1 MKKINYLLVA
11 FFMIFCTT
19 SWSQNKVKG
28 VVLDESNF
36 PLAGVNITVKAK
48 KNAVTTDFDGH
59 FSIEASI
66 GEVIEFSY
74 LGMKNQQKI
83 IVDKDDLKIILK
95 SDDNQLKDVVV
106 IGYGTA
112 KKKDITGAVTSIKN
126 EEFNKGIVT
135 SPEQLIQ
142 GKVSGVNITSASG
155 EPGSTQTISIRG
167 QGGIR
172 TGNSPLFVIDGFAID
187 NSTTGGATN
196 PLSFINAD
204 DIESIDVLKDAS
216 ATAIYGSRGANG
228 VIIVTTK
235 RGKSGKS
242 QISLS
247 TSMAS
252 STISKEL
259 PVFGAD
265 EFRKQVV
272 ALGGALTDLGGNT
285 NWQKEI
291 TRLAITQ
298 NHNFTMNGGTDNL
311 TYYASIGALNQ
322 EGIIRNNNL
331 KRVTGRI
338 NLTQKALNGK
348 LKIDYNLNVTNS
360 LSDRPNIE
368 TLIGSAISLNPT
380 YSARD
385 LAGNPTVFSDVENP
399 LITLKLYSDKTET
412 NRIIANISP
421 SYEIIKGLTYKLNF
435 GIDRSNADQ
444 DIQNLPS
451 TIPFKEGR
459 LDAYYFKNNNRLIEN
474 YLTYTKDFGN
484 HNVSAMAG
492 HSYQKNYIQTR
503 NWSINKFTDNGI
515 EPVYNPGLGQDL
527 TFINNRPGGS
537 AAINELQSYFGRIG
551 YNYNQKYLLTATFRA
566 DGSSKFGDN
575 NKYGYFPSF
584 AAGWVISEEKF
595 MKETPFSNLKL
606 RAGWG
611 QTGNQEIPSKIT
623 QSSSTVSVSSG
634 TSYPLDPSTTYYG
647 GATYARLANPNI
659 QWEVS
664 TQSNIGL
671 DFGLFNDALTG
682 TIDYFNKETS
692 KILMK
697 VVPADPIKPATTYWT
712 NVEDMTITNKG
723 LEIALDYKHK
733 FENGLSVG
741 IGGNMSFIDNKI
753 KNLPYTILTTGTA
766 SGSGLSSAAI
776 NGYMSGQPIGTFYLK
791 EFIGIDETTGLS
803 KYRDTNND
811 GIVNDSDR
819 IIAGT
824 ALPDKLYNFYGNLGY
839 KGFDLSFNFN
849 GVSGNKIYDNTANSN
864 FYRAKLV
871 KSVNTTAAATEYPKE
886 SNTNP
891 ASVSTRY
898 LKDGAYL
905 RLNNLSLGY
914 NFDMNAIGLSNWVK
928 TMRFSITGQNLF
940 VITKYDGY
948 DPEVNTD
955 RSSDGISSYGIDYL
969 SYPKARTILLGLN
982 VSL

>member
-1 MKKINYLLVA
+1 MYRQWLV
-11 FFMIFCTT
+11 IR
-19 SWSQNKVKG
+19 
-28 VVLDESNF
+28 
-36 PLAGVNITVKAK
+36 
-48 KNAVTTDFDGH
+48 
-59 FSIEASI
+59 
-66 GEVIEFSY
+66 
-74 LGMKNQQKI
+74 
-83 IVDKDDLKIILK
+83 
-95 SDDNQLKDVVV
+95 
-106 IGYGTA
+106 
-112 KKKDITGAVTSIKN
+112 IK
-126 EEFNKGIVT
+126 
-135 SPEQLIQ
+135 
-142 GKVSGVNITSASG
+142 
-155 EPGSTQTISIRG
+155 
-167 QGGIR
+167 
-172 TGNSPLFVIDGFAID
+172 
-187 NSTTGGATN
+187 
-196 PLSFINAD
+196 
-204 DIESIDVLKDAS
+204 
-216 ATAIYGSRGANG
+216 
-228 VIIVTTK
+228 
-235 RGKSGKS
+235 
-242 QISLS
+242 
-247 TSMAS
+247 
-252 STISKEL
+252 
-259 PVFGAD
+259 
-265 EFRKQVV
+265 
-272 ALGGALTDLGGNT
+272 
-285 NWQKEI
+285 
-291 TRLAITQ
+291 
-298 NHNFTMNGGTDNL
+298 
-311 TYYASIGALNQ
+311 
-322 EGIIRNNNL
+322 
-331 KRVTGRI
+331 
-338 NLTQKALNGK
+338 
-348 LKIDYNLNVTNS
+348 
-360 LSDRPNIE
+360 
-368 TLIGSAISLNPT
+368 
-380 YSARD
+380 
-385 LAGNPTVFSDVENP
+385 
-399 LITLKLYSDKTET
+399 
-412 NRIIANISP
+412 
-421 SYEIIKGLTYKLNF
+421 
-435 GIDRSNADQ
+435 
-444 DIQNLPS
+444 
-451 TIPFKEGR
+451 
-459 LDAYYFKNNNRLIEN
+459 
-474 YLTYTKDFGN
+474 
-484 HNVSAMAG
+484 
-492 HSYQKNYIQTR
+492 KNYIQTR

-791 EFIGIDETTGLS
+791 EFIGIHETTGLS

-914 NFDMNAIGLSNWVK
+914 NFDMNAIGLSNWIK

>member
-11 FFMIFCTT
+11 FFMIFCST
-19 SWSQNKVKG
+19 SWSQNKIKG
-28 VVLDESNF
+28 VVLDESNI

-48 KNAVTTDFDGH
+48 KIAVSSDFDGH
-59 FSIEASI
+59 FSIEVSI

-112 KKKDITGAVTSIKN
+112 KKKDITGAVTSVKK

-142 GKVSGVNITSASG
+142 GKVSGVNITSANG

-172 TGNSPLFVIDGFAID
+172 TGNAPLFVIDGFAID

-228 VIIVTTK
+228 VVIVTTK

-242 QISLS
+242 QISFS

-252 STISKEL
+252 STIAREL

-380 YSARD
+380 YSAKD

-421 SYEIIKGLTYKLNF
+421 SYEIIKDLTYKLNF
-435 GIDRSNADQ
+435 GIDRSNADK
-444 DIQNLPS
+444 DIQNMPS

-474 YLTYTKDFGN
+474 YLTYTKDFGI

-515 EPVYNPGLGQDL
+515 EPIYNPGLGQDL
-527 TFINNRPGGS
+527 TFTNNRPGGS
-537 AAINELQSYFGRIG
+537 ATINELQSYFGRIG

-671 DFGLFNDALTG
+671 DFGLFDDALTG

-733 FENGLSVG
+733 FENGLSIG

-766 SGSGLSSAAI
+766 SGSGLSSASI

-819 IIAGT
+819 IIAGS

-839 KGFDLSFNFN
+839 KGFELSFTFN

-871 KSVNTTAAATEYPKE
+871 KSVNTTAAAIEYPKE

-914 NFDMNAIGLSNWVK
+914 NFDMKAIGLSNWVK
-928 TMRFSITGQNLF
+928 TLRFSITGQNLF